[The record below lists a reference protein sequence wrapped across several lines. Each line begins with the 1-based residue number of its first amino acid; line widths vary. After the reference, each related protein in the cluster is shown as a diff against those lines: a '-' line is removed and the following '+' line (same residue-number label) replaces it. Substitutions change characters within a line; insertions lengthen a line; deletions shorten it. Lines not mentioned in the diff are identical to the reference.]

1 MYILTKHMK
10 SDKLSIWKKVII
22 MDKTVKSKKENRII
36 FICWLAYTAAYIG
49 RLNFNASIVSIVTD
63 LGIEKSTAG
72 LVSSFFFFA
81 YGAGQLVNGILSK
94 KYNARIMIFLS
105 LIFSAVFNLLM
116 PLSNDIS
123 VMKFIWLGNGIVQS
137 VLWSTLIKTLSEHLS
152 DKKLPK
158 AILAMS
164 TTVAIGT
171 FVAYG
176 ISSVSAL
183 FGNWKV
189 VFYIATAVLTVSAI
203 IWFVLFGKSPEK
215 AIKSEAPKAIKEEKV
230 KTSKPVLIALFL
242 AAFAGIA
249 NGFIKDGINTWVPSV
264 LKEEFD
270 FSESFSILL
279 ALLLPLV
286 STMGAA
292 IAKKVHEKIPSH
304 ATMNMIFYIFSA
316 ILCSGILISLK
327 FKSVI
332 SIMICFICVAC
343 GMSMIN
349 NVITSMFALDYRK
362 LLNAGFAAGLLNT
375 FCYIGSTVTSYTLGS
390 VAENNGWNAVFII
403 MLVVCLSAAA
413 ICLAGLLSERKM
425 KKS

>member
-1 MYILTKHMK
+1 MENK
-10 SDKLSIWKKVII
+10 II
-22 MDKTVKSKKENRII
+22 GKKENKII

-49 RLNFNASIVSIVTD
+49 RLNFNASIVSIVSD
-63 LGIEKSTAG
+63 LGVEKSTAG

-81 YGAGQLVNGILSK
+81 YGAGQLINGILSK
-94 KYNARIMIFLS
+94 KYNPKIMIFLS
-105 LIFSAVFNLLM
+105 LLFSAVFNILM

-123 VMKFIWLGNGIVQS
+123 IMKYIWLGNGIVQS
-137 VLWSTLIKTLSEHLS
+137 VLWSTLIKTLSEQLS

-176 ISSVSAL
+176 ISSISAQ
-183 FGNWKV
+183 FGNWRL
-189 VFYIATAVLTVSAI
+189 VFYVATAVLIASAI
-203 IWFVLFGKSPEK
+203 IWFVLYEKLPEATIKAEKS
-215 AIKSEAPKAIKEEKV
+215 KEEKV
-230 KTSKPVLIALFL
+230 KMAKPVLIALFL
-242 AAFAGIA
+242 AAFAGVA

-264 LKEEFD
+264 LKEEFN

-316 ILCSGILISLK
+316 LLCSGILLSLK

-332 SIMICFICVAC
+332 AIMICFICVAC
-343 GMSMIN
+343 GMAMIN

-375 FCYIGSTVTSYTLGS
+375 FCYIGSTITSYTLGS
-390 VAENNGWNAVFII
+390 VAENNGWNAVFVI
-403 MLVVCLSAAA
+403 MLLVCVTAAA
-413 ICLAGLLSERKM
+413 VCFAGLISERKM

>member
-1 MYILTKHMK
+1 MENKINA
-10 SDKLSIWKKVII
+10 
-22 MDKTVKSKKENRII
+22 KKENKII

-49 RLNFNASIVSIVTD
+49 RLNFNASIVSIVSD
-63 LGIEKSTAG
+63 LGVEKSTAG

-94 KYNARIMIFLS
+94 KYNPRIMIFIS
-105 LIFSAVFNLLM
+105 LIFSAVFNILM

-123 VMKFIWLGNGIVQS
+123 VMKYIWLGNGIVQS
-137 VLWSTLIKTLSEHLS
+137 VLWSTLIKTLSEQLS

-176 ISSVSAL
+176 ISSISAQ
-183 FGNWKV
+183 FGNWKL
-189 VFYIATAVLTVSAI
+189 VFYVATAVLIISAI
-203 IWFVLFGKSPEK
+203 IWFILYEKSPVK
-215 AIKSEAPKAIKEEKV
+215 VITTKKIKEEKD
-230 KTSKPVLIALFL
+230 KTAKPVLIALFL
-242 AAFAGIA
+242 AAFAGVA

-264 LKEEFD
+264 LKEEFN
-270 FSESFSILL
+270 FTEAFSILL

-292 IAKKVHEKIPSH
+292 IAKKIHEKISSH

-316 ILCSGILISLK
+316 LLCSGILLSLK
-327 FKSVI
+327 YKSVVA
-332 SIMICFICVAC
+332 IMVCFICVAC
-343 GMSMIN
+343 GMAMIN

-375 FCYIGSTVTSYTLGS
+375 FCYIGSTITSYTLGS
-390 VAENNGWNAVFII
+390 VAEKMSWNAVFII
-403 MLVVCLSAAA
+403 MLSVCVAAA
-413 ICLAGLLSERKM
+413 TVCFAGLIIERKM
-425 KKS
+425 KKN